1 MSGMSDENAQQI
13 VTKISNEPDTPAA
26 GETGRKFFGQPW
38 PLVHVFGV
46 ETWERFSWYG
56 MQAILL
62 YYMYFTVAEGG
73 LGIDKTTAL
82 GLMGA
87 YGGAVYLS
95 TILAAWISDRVL
107 GAERT
112 LFYSAIVVAVGH
124 LAMAVLPNA
133 SGLVVGL
140 ILIAIGSGGV
150 KSNASAIVG
159 KLYAPDDPRR
169 DAGFSLYYLGIN
181 LGGFLGPLLTGWL
194 QSSLGFHIAFGAAAV
209 GMTIG
214 LIQYWLG
221 RKGLPAITRTVPNPV
236 SRGRLVAYGIVALA
250 VVGVVVLL
258 IGMHILDL
266 DELPEAIT
274 IVAALAAV
282 ALFAVI
288 LSSPKI
294 TAVERSRVW
303 AFVPLF
309 VVNVGFWT
317 VYLLSFTLVAVY
329 GNDRT
334 NLDLFGW
341 QMPAA
346 WVQSINPIFILVL
359 SGVFAALWTKLGRRQ
374 PGTLV
379 KWSLGIFFCGLAYLL
394 FLPFVATGDHGTPLW
409 GVIAIIFVWT
419 VGELLFS
426 PTGLSLT
433 TKLSPSAFT
442 SQMFALYFLSLSIG
456 GALSGVLAQLYN
468 ESDEAP
474 YFAALGIATLVLGVV
489 MLLLT
494 PLALRLMKGV
504 R

>member
-13 VTKISNEPDTPAA
+13 VTKVSREGVPPAA
-26 GETGRKFFGQPW
+26 GKPERKFFGQPW
-38 PLVHVFGV
+38 PLVHIFGV

-62 YYMYFTVAEGG
+62 YYMYFTVAQGG

-82 GLMGA
+82 GVMGA
-87 YGGAVYLS
+87 YAGSVYLS

-112 LFYSAIVVAVGH
+112 LFYSAIVVALGH
-124 LAMAVLPNA
+124 VAMAVLPNA
-133 SGLVVGL
+133 AGLVVGL
-140 ILIAIGSGGV
+140 ILIAVGSGGV

-159 KLYAPDDPRR
+159 KLYAPDDTRR

-194 QSSLGFHIAFGAAAV
+194 QTSLGFHIAFGAAAV
-209 GMTIG
+209 GMAIG
-214 LIQYWLG
+214 LVQYSLG
-221 RKGLPAITRTVPNPV
+221 RKGLPTVSREVPNPV
-236 SRGRLVAYGIVALA
+236 SRGRLAAYGVVALA
-250 VVGVVVLL
+250 IVGVVILL
-258 IGMHILDL
+258 IANQILDL
-266 DELPEAIT
+266 DELPETIT
-274 IVAALAAV
+274 VVASLAAV

-288 LSSPKI
+288 LSSPKV
-294 TAVERSRVW
+294 TATERSRVW

-309 VVNVGFWT
+309 LVNVGFWS
-317 VYLLSFTLVAVY
+317 VYLLSFTLAAVY

-341 QMPAA
+341 QMPPA
-346 WVQSINPIFILVL
+346 WVQSINPIFILIL
-359 SGVFAALWTKLGRRQ
+359 ASFFAALWTKLGARQ
-374 PGTLV
+374 PNTLV
-379 KWSLGIFFCGLAYLL
+379 KWTLGIFFCGAAYLL
-394 FLPFVATGDHGTPLW
+394 FLPFVGTGEHGTPLW
-409 GVIAIIFVWT
+409 GVVIIIFVWT

-442 SQMFALYFLSLSIG
+442 SQMFALYFLSMAIG
-456 GALSGVLAQLYN
+456 GAISGIFAQLYN
-468 ESDEAP
+468 ESDETP
-474 YFAALGIATLVLGVV
+474 YFASLGIATLVLGVI
-489 MLLLT
+489 MLVIT
-494 PLALRLMKGV
+494 PVTLRLMKGV

>member
-13 VTKISNEPDTPAA
+13 VTKVSGEGVPPAS
-26 GETGRKFFGQPW
+26 GESGRKFFGQPW
-38 PLVHVFGV
+38 PLVHIFGV

-62 YYMYFTVAEGG
+62 YYMYFTVAQGG

-82 GLMGA
+82 GIMGA
-87 YGGAVYLS
+87 YGGSVYLS

-112 LFYSAIVVAVGH
+112 LFYSAIVVALGH
-124 LAMAVLPNA
+124 VAMAILPNA
-133 SGLVVGL
+133 PGLVIGL
-140 ILIAIGSGGV
+140 ILIAVGSGGV

-159 KLYAPDDPRR
+159 KLYAPDDTRR

-194 QSSLGFHIAFGAAAV
+194 QTSLGFHIAFGAAAV
-209 GMTIG
+209 GMAIG
-214 LIQYWLG
+214 LVQYSFG
-221 RKGLPAITRTVPNPV
+221 RKGLPAVSREVPNPV
-236 SRGRLVAYGIVALA
+236 SRGRLAAYGVVAIA
-250 VVGVVVLL
+250 VVGVVALL
-258 IGMHILDL
+258 IGMQVLDL
-266 DELPEAIT
+266 DELPETIT
-274 IVAALAAV
+274 VVASLAAI

-294 TAVERSRVW
+294 TATERSRVW

-309 VVNVGFWT
+309 LVNVGFWS
-317 VYLLSFTLVAVY
+317 VYLLSFTLAAVY
-329 GNDRT
+329 GNYRT

-346 WVQSINPIFILVL
+346 WVQSINPIFILIL
-359 SGVFAALWTKLGRRQ
+359 SSFFAALWTKLGRRQ
-374 PGTLV
+374 PNTLV
-379 KWSLGIFFCGLAYLL
+379 KWTLGIFFCGVAYLL
-394 FLPFVATGDHGTPLW
+394 FLPFVGTGDHGTPLW
-409 GVIAIIFVWT
+409 GVTMIIFVWT

-433 TKLSPSAFT
+433 TKLSPTAFT
-442 SQMFALYFLSLSIG
+442 SQMFALYFLSMAIG
-456 GALSGVLAQLYN
+456 GAISGIFAQLYN
-468 ESDEAP
+468 ESNEAP
-474 YFAALGIATLVLGVV
+474 YFAALGIATLVLGVI

-494 PLALRLMKGV
+494 PLSLKLMKGV

>member
-13 VTKISNEPDTPAA
+13 VTKVAGDGVPPAGGRA
-26 GETGRKFFGQPW
+26 ERKFFGQPW
-38 PLVHVFGV
+38 PLVHIFGV

-62 YYMYFTVAEGG
+62 YYMYFTMAQGG

-82 GLMGA
+82 GIMGA
-87 YGGAVYLS
+87 YGGSVYLS

-112 LFYSAIVVAVGH
+112 LFYSAIVVALGH
-124 LAMAVLPNA
+124 VAMAVLPNA

-140 ILIAIGSGGV
+140 ILIAVGSGGV

-159 KLYAPDDPRR
+159 KLYAPEDTRR

-194 QSSLGFHIAFGAAAV
+194 QTSLGFHIAFGAAAV
-209 GMTIG
+209 GMAIG
-214 LIQYWLG
+214 LVQYWLG
-221 RKGLPAITRTVPNPV
+221 RKGLPAVTHTVPNPV
-236 SRGRLVAYGIVALA
+236 SRPRLIAYSVVALA
-250 VVGVVVLL
+250 VVGVVILL
-258 IGMHILDL
+258 ISAQILDL
-266 DELPEAIT
+266 DELPETIT
-274 IVAALAAV
+274 VIASLAAV

-294 TAVERSRVW
+294 TATERSRVW

-309 VVNVGFWT
+309 LVNVGFWS
-317 VYLLSFTLVAVY
+317 VYLLSFTLAAVY

-341 QMPAA
+341 QMPPA
-346 WVQSINPIFILVL
+346 WVQSINPIFILIL
-359 SGVFAALWTKLGRRQ
+359 SSFFAALWTKLGARQ
-374 PGTLV
+374 PNTLV
-379 KWSLGIFFCGLAYLL
+379 KWSLGIFFCGIAYLL
-394 FLPFVATGDHGTPLW
+394 FLPFVGTGDHGTPLW
-409 GVIAIIFVWT
+409 GVTIIIFVWT
-419 VGELLFS
+419 LGELLFS

-442 SQMFALYFLSLSIG
+442 SQMFALYFLSMAIG
-456 GALSGVLAQLYN
+456 GAVSGVLAQLYN
-468 ESDEAP
+468 ESDETP
-474 YFAALGIATLVLGVV
+474 YFATLGIATLVLGVI
-489 MLLLT
+489 MLIIT
-494 PLALRLMKGV
+494 PLSLRLMKGV